1 MIVMIPSAIAAEPT
15 SENSP
20 LIQSVQNALKLLE
33 TLHRLEEATLSD
45 LAKHAA
51 FTVNQTFR
59 LLATLEHEGYVSKT
73 INKRYRL
80 GSKLHI
86 LGKDAHWPHALIAA
100 ASPVMDELAELSSE
114 TILLSVPSG
123 LERMVVAQKP
133 SRYSLQVHYP
143 VGSRIPLYVGGMGV
157 AMLAFLPET
166 QQRILASPLK
176 PFTEFTLD
184 ETTLQKEIEVVRRD
198 GYRISKDD
206 YAVGEFSVAAPI
218 LDAQGLAYAAISI
231 AGFSAR
237 LSETKLQEYSQAV
250 KTAPRTISEQLGF
263 TRLTQSALSYL

>member
-1 MIVMIPSAIAAEPT
+1 MIVMTPSALEASET
-15 SENSP
+15 VSENNP
-20 LIQSVQNALKLLE
+20 FVQSVQNALKLLE
-33 TLHRLEEATLSD
+33 TLHRLDEATLSD
-45 LAKHAA
+45 LARQTS

-59 LLATLEHEGYVSKT
+59 LLATLEQEGYVSKNV
-73 INKRYRL
+73 NKRYRL

-100 ASPVMDELAELSSE
+100 ASPIMDELAELSGE

-123 LERMVVAQKP
+123 LERMVVAQKT

-166 QQRILASPLK
+166 QQRILALPLK
-176 PFTEFTLD
+176 LFTEFTLD
-184 ETTLQKEIEVVRRD
+184 QKTLVKELQRVRLE
-198 GYRISKDD
+198 GVRISRDD
-206 YAVGEFSVAAPI
+206 YTIGEFSVAAPV
-218 LDAQGLAYAAISI
+218 LDALGLAYAALSI

-237 LSETKLQEYSQAV
+237 LNDAKILTYSQAV
-250 KTAPRTISEQLGF
+250 KSATKRISEKL
-263 TRLTQSALSYL
+263 

>member
-1 MIVMIPSAIAAEPT
+1 MIVMTPSAIETIEPA
-15 SENSP
+15 SESSP
-20 LIQSVQNALKLLE
+20 FIQSVQNALKLLE

-45 LAKHAA
+45 LSKHTS

-59 LLATLEHEGYVSKT
+59 LLATLEQEGYVSKNV
-73 INKRYRL
+73 NKRYRL

-100 ASPVMDELAELSSE
+100 ASPVMDELAELSGE

-123 LERMVVAQKP
+123 LERMVVAQKT

-166 QQRILASPLK
+166 QQRIFTSPLK

-184 ETTLQKEIEVVRRD
+184 QKTLAKELNKVRLE
-198 GYRISKDD
+198 GVRISKDD

-218 LDAQGLAYAAISI
+218 LDARGLAYAALSI

-237 LSETKLQEYSQAV
+237 LNDAKILSYSQGV
-250 KTAPRTISEQLGF
+250 KTASKRVAEKLGF
-263 TRLTQSALSYL
+263 LP